1 MTRKIL
7 HLDLDAFFC
16 AVEELHNP
24 SLKGKPFAVGGRA
37 DQRGV
42 VASCSYAARMK
53 GVRSAMPMGRAQQLC
68 PDLIVISSRHGNYG
82 EMSRKVMALVEISP
96 LIEQISI
103 DEAFI
108 DISDLQEPLIDIA
121 KRLQTR
127 INNELNLPVSFGG
140 ATNKLIAKIAND
152 WGKSKKISTDPP
164 NTITVI
170 PPGEEA
176 EFLAPLPVDS
186 LWGIGSKTT
195 ERLARVGIRTIGHL
209 ADAPATTLEMLF
221 GDYYPS
227 IRRRA
232 LGIDNRPVTT
242 EHEVKSISNEVT
254 FAKDKVEEKDLRQT
268 LRYLSEKVGKR
279 LRKQDLGGSTIQI
292 KLRWSDFTTITRQTT
307 LPSRINMDQEIF
319 QTALTLFHDHW
330 PRGKPVRLL
339 GVGVSNLGP
348 PMHQLSLWDDNYEKK
363 ANLLIALDGLRERY
377 GKDIIMRA
385 NQFHNANPEE
395 EDSEDSDVG

>member
-1 MTRKIL
+1 
-7 HLDLDAFFC
+7 
-16 AVEELHNP
+16 
-24 SLKGKPFAVGGRA
+24 
-37 DQRGV
+37 
-42 VASCSYAARMK
+42 
-53 GVRSAMPMGRAQQLC
+53 
-68 PDLIVISSRHGNYG
+68 
-82 EMSRKVMALVEISP
+82 
-96 LIEQISI
+96 
-103 DEAFI
+103 
-108 DISDLQEPLIDIA
+108 
-121 KRLQTR
+121 
-127 INNELNLPVSFGG
+127 
-140 ATNKLIAKIAND
+140 
-152 WGKSKKISTDPP
+152 
-164 NTITVI
+164 
-170 PPGEEA
+170 
-176 EFLAPLPVDS
+176 
-186 LWGIGSKTT
+186 
-195 ERLARVGIRTIGHL
+195 
-209 ADAPATTLEMLF
+209 MLF

-268 LRYLSEKVGKR
+268 LRYLSEKVGRR

-307 LPSRINMDQEIF
+307 LPSRINLDQEIF

-348 PMHQLSLWDDNYEKK
+348 PMHQLSLWDDDYEKK